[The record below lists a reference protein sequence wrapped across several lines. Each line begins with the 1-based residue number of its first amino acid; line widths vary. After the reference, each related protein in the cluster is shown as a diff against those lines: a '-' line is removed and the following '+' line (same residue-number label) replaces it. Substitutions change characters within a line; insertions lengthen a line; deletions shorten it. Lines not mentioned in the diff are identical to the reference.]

1 MAQDPLP
8 YSGAAETNP
17 EARNWAL
24 FCHLSGL
31 ATLLPIVPFSG
42 VLLPLILWLV
52 KRQQFPFV
60 NRSGR
65 EALNFQISMHLYM
78 IVSAILI
85 FVLIGFVLLPIV
97 AVFWL
102 VFTVIGAIRASNGE
116 DFRYPLTLRLV
127 S

>member
-1 MAQDPLP
+1 M
-8 YSGAAETNP
+8 
-17 EARNWAL
+17 
-24 FCHLSGL
+24 
-31 ATLLPIVPFSG
+31 
-42 VLLPLILWLV
+42 LLPLILWLV

-78 IVSAILI
+78 IVSAILM

-97 AVFWL
+97 AVCWL
-102 VFTVIGAIRASNGE
+102 VFTVIGAVRASNGE
-116 DFRYPLTLRLV
+116 DYRNPLTLRLV